1 MWQSVRNVVISV
13 NNASLNSNIRTL
25 SVTNHETRRVIQEK
39 AYERQSAP
47 PGIAQSSCA
56 GTITPRSA
64 RSSRVRLGHRVVG
77 HNREPMLR
85 TTANQLWTRVVPA
98 ARQAYPAAGV
108 AVSPHA
114 RSRTPVGRVIRP
126 GRTRLFCPLPPRQ
139 SPTLTS
145 GASPLPP
152 QTQRTFAAAAADD
165 DAHAVSDTPE
175 SKPRFTPSTATRR
188 ALFGTPS
195 SDHRPIS
202 RHRRSPR

>member
-1 MWQSVRNVVISV
+1 MS
-13 NNASLNSNIRTL
+13 ASSPIPGSRSAADHHPAQIGPFLTEIR
-25 SVTNHETRRVIQEK
+25 
-39 AYERQSAP
+39 AP
-47 PGIAQSSCA
+47 QQTVCR
-56 GTITPRSA
+56 GTIAS
-64 RSSRVRLGHRVVG
+64 
-77 HNREPMLR
+77 PMLR

-114 RSRTPVGRVIRP
+114 RSRTPAGRVMRP

-165 DAHAVSDTPE
+165 DAHAVSDN
-175 SKPRFTPSTATRR
+175 PRVETQIHAVDGDASR
-188 ALFGTPS
+188 AIR
-195 SDHRPIS
+195 DPII
-202 RHRRSPR
+202 

>member
-1 MWQSVRNVVISV
+1 MHR
-13 NNASLNSNIRTL
+13 LNSNTRTL
-25 SVTNHETRRVIQEK
+25 SHTNHETRRVFPEK
-39 AYERQSAP
+39 AYERQFAP
-47 PGIAQSSCA
+47 PGIARSRHDHTTIGPFFALCEIRA
-56 GTITPRSA
+56 PCCWGTIAS
-64 RSSRVRLGHRVVG
+64 
-77 HNREPMLR
+77 PMLR

-114 RSRTPVGRVIRP
+114 RSRTPAGRVMRP

-165 DAHAVSDTPE
+165 DAHAVSDN
-175 SKPRFTPSTATRR
+175 PRVETQIHAVDGDASR
-188 ALFGTPS
+188 AIR
-195 SDHRPIS
+195 DPII
-202 RHRRSPR
+202 

>member
-1 MWQSVRNVVISV
+1 MS
-13 NNASLNSNIRTL
+13 ASPPLPGS
-25 SVTNHETRRVIQEK
+25 RR
-39 AYERQSAP
+39 AA
-47 PGIAQSSCA
+47 AQA
-56 GTITPRSA
+56 HHTTIGPFF
-64 RSSRVRLGHRVVG
+64 VRLGHRVLLG
-77 HNREPMLR
+77 HNREPDAPNDR
-85 TTANQLWTRVVPA
+85 QPA
-98 ARQAYPAAGV
+98 LDPGRPGGQAGLPGR
-108 AVSPHA
+108 
-114 RSRTPVGRVIRP
+114 RSRGESPRALANARGTGHPAWP
-126 GRTRLFCPLPPRQ
+126 DPAFLPATPRQ

>member
-1 MWQSVRNVVISV
+1 MSSSSDFSTFLWI
-13 NNASLNSNIRTL
+13 
-25 SVTNHETRRVIQEK
+25 
-39 AYERQSAP
+39 RQST
-47 PGIAQSSCA
+47 CA
-56 GTITPRSA
+56 GTIITPRRSA
-64 RSSRVRLGHRVVG
+64 RFQLCAIRAPCFRGTIAS
-77 HNREPMLR
+77 PMLR

-126 GRTRLFCPLPPRQ
+126 DRTRLFCPLPPCQ

-145 GASPLPP
+145 GASALPP

-202 RHRRSPR
+202 RYRRSPR